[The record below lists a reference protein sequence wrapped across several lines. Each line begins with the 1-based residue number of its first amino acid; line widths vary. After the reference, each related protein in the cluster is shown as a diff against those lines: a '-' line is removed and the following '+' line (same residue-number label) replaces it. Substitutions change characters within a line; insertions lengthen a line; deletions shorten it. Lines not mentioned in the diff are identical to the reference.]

1 MSYWNYSACEG
12 ADVQHP
18 APGAENKPSF
28 TAVVGSVDQLVSKY
42 VATSALQVGRQELI
56 DDLQSMTKVCNQC
69 LYFTVIVFR
78 VYLFARKSFPNI
90 WGTGKQERK
99 QIIPL
104 LRNSFST
111 EVQWLAYIH
120 DVWSHSSQ
128 IRWCIW
134 GSVCPS
140 AWQRWVTMSFVNFP
154 L

>member
-1 MSYWNYSACEG
+1 M
-12 ADVQHP
+12 QHP

-56 DDLQSMTKVCNQC
+56 DDLQSMTKVCNLC

-78 VYLFARKSFPNI
+78 VDLFTRKSFPNI

-111 EVQWLAYIH
+111 EVQ
-120 DVWSHSSQ
+120 
-128 IRWCIW
+128 
-134 GSVCPS
+134 
-140 AWQRWVTMSFVNFP
+140 
-154 L
+154 